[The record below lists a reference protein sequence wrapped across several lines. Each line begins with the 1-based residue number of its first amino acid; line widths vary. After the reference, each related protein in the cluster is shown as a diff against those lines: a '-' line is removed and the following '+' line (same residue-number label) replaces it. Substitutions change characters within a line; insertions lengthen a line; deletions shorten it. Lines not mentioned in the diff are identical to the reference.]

1 MPRNTQ
7 RTLGLNIR
15 SQRKL
20 QHMTQE
26 DVADQAHLNAS
37 YYGRIERGEINVTI
51 ETLSAIAQALNIEIT
66 QFFTPEIGTVDVTR
80 LRKEVD
86 GLLKK
91 LDSHQLRL
99 IRDLLLLPTVK

>member
-1 MPRNTQ
+1 
-7 RTLGLNIR
+7 
-15 SQRKL
+15 
-20 QHMTQE
+20 MTQE